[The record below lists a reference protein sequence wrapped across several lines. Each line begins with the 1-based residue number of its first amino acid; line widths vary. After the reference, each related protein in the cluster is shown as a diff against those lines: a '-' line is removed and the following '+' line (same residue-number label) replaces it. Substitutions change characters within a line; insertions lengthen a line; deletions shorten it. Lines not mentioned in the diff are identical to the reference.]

1 MNAPKPLDL
10 AGVRRRQLHM
20 FFLLD
25 CSGSMEGE
33 NIRSLNY
40 AMRSAIPEMRKAAED
55 NVEVDVMVRAICFA
69 DGAIWHI
76 GQPIAVQDMDWK
88 DLTARGHTAMGAA
101 LKLAAEQLTPAGM
114 PGPQLRPVMIL
125 VSDGKPTDDFAE
137 GLHALDAAPYGAKAI
152 RIAIAIGND
161 ADEAGLRR
169 FMGASD
175 FKPLKA
181 KNAGEIVEHIRWASS
196 ATIAAASRPTGGV
209 QHRAPEGAPPDNAP
223 KPPSSSLVWD

>member
-40 AMRSAIPEMRKAAED
+40 AMRGAVPEMRKAADD
-55 NVEVDVMVRAICFA
+55 NVEVEVMVRAVCFA
-69 DGAIWHI
+69 DGAVWHI
-76 GQPIAVQDMDWK
+76 RQAIPVHSLEWK
-88 DLTARGHTAMGAA
+88 DVTAKGHTAMGAA
-101 LKLAAEQLTPAGM
+101 LKLVAEQLTSAGM
-114 PGPQLRPVMIL
+114 PGPQLRPVIIL

-137 GLHALDAAPYGAKAI
+137 GLRALDASPYGAKAI
-152 RIAIAIGND
+152 RIAIAIGAD

-181 KNAGEIVEHIRWASS
+181 QNAGEIVEHIRWASS

-209 QHRAPEGAPPDNAP
+209 QHTAPEGGTEAGGQ
-223 KPPSSSLVWD
+223 KPSSSLVWD